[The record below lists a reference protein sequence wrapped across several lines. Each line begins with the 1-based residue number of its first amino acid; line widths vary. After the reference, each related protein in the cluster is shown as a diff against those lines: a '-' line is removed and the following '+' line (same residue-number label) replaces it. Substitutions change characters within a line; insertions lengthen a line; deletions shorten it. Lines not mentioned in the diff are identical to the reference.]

1 MLLIDYVGNGNPE
14 ASKHR
19 LRKGVQMKARITMA
33 RGTARRA
40 KRMTLFAAWLVLPS
54 VASMIQFLLS
64 TTVMAQAVPLAVHP
78 WVGQTLDEV
87 AAKLGTPV
95 EAEPLRETG
104 GKLLIWV
111 KPNGD
116 SYVFETDASGHVV
129 DAYVKHGPGT

>member
-1 MLLIDYVGNGNPE
+1 MQV
-14 ASKHR
+14 
-19 LRKGVQMKARITMA
+19 KARITMA

-40 KRMTLFAAWLVLPS
+40 KRTTVFAAWP
-54 VASMIQFLLS
+54 ILL
-64 TTVMAQAVPLAVHP
+64 TFILATRAMAQAVPLAVHP

-87 AAKLGTPV
+87 TAKLGTPV